1 MGIVYR
7 FAYVNKSLIYLV
19 VYLLVNAETM
29 NEPILVI
36 LAYLIGSIPTSVWIS
51 KAIFNIDIRDYG
63 SGNPGATNTFRV
75 LGSKWGSL
83 VMIVDVT
90 KGAIAT
96 SLYVLIPYYLTNELA
111 RTNFMIVLGLASVIG
126 HIFPI
131 WAGFRGGKGV
141 ATILGMALAIQPI
154 VALLCLLLFLFTLI
168 TTRFVSLSS
177 LIAGVAFMVL
187 ILFIFNEKE
196 TMYRLF
202 GIIVALMVIITHQK
216 NISRLLKGTENKV
229 PLFKNRNKSK

>member
-1 MGIVYR
+1 M
-7 FAYVNKSLIYLV
+7 V
-19 VYLLVNAETM
+19 VYLRSNFEEM

-75 LGSKWGSL
+75 LGSKWGSI

-96 SLYVLIPYYLTNELA
+96 SLYILIPYYLTNELA

-154 VALLCLLLFLFTLI
+154 VALICLLVFLFTLL

-202 GIIVALMVIITHQK
+202 AIIVALMVIITHQK
-216 NISRLLKGTENKV
+216 NISRLLNGTENKV
-229 PLFKNRNKSK
+229 PSFKNRNKTK